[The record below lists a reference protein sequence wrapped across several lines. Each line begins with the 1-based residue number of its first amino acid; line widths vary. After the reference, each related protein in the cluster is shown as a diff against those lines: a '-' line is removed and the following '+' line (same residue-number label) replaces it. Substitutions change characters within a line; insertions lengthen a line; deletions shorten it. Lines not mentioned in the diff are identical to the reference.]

1 MKKRTCQHCAYA
13 GPVRNGDPDELI
25 CANCPL
31 APGELV
37 RIRPDGACPNFRA
50 KPRPPRRF
58 PRTSP
63 LALPEPPNDQIRY
76 IPLTRGLFA
85 TVDAADYPELS
96 KHKWIATV
104 MRNSTYATRSRNGRT
119 IYMHREIM
127 QPPPGMVVDHIDHNG
142 VNNSRDNLRV
152 CTRQQNSWN
161 SPGPG
166 NPSGYKGVWHNPKSG
181 RYKAGIIFDGRPI
194 CLGSFDDPAEAARV
208 RDRKALELQG
218 PYAYINLPDDLA
230 PGPLPPDP
238 NHPERPMTI
247 TGPYG
252 YLRCPPYLPRL
263 PLGIAAPDAGP
274 WGTSRII
281 RIAAAALARNP
292 GMSLRGA

>member
-1 MKKRTCQHCAYA
+1 MKKRTCQHCVYA
-13 GPVRNGDPDELI
+13 GRVRNGDPDELI
-25 CANCPL
+25 CVNCPF

-37 RIRPDGACPNFRA
+37 RVRPDGACPNFRA
-50 KPRPPRRF
+50 KREPPRRF

-63 LALPEPPNDQIRY
+63 LALPEPPNDTIRY
-76 IPLTRGLFA
+76 IPLTRGLFV

-96 KHKWIATV
+96 KYKWCATIRGK
-104 MRNSTYATRSRNGRT
+104 MAYACRSEKGK
-119 IYMHREIM
+119 IVFMHRQIM

-142 VNNSRDNLRV
+142 VDNRRENLRV
-152 CTRQQNSWN
+152 CTQRQNRWN
-161 SPGPG
+161 TRGKGSR
-166 NPSGYKGVWHNPKSG
+166 SGYKGVWHCAKRD
-181 RYKAGIIFDGRPI
+181 RYEAGITFDGRKIP
-194 CLGSFDDPAEAARV
+194 LGWFDDPAQAARI
-208 RDRKALELQG
+208 RDRKALALQG

-238 NHPERPMTI
+238 NHPQRPMTI

-263 PLGIAAPDAGP
+263 PQGIAPPAVRP

-281 RIAAAALARNP
+281 RIIARACARK
-292 GMSLRGA
+292 S

>member
-1 MKKRTCQHCAYA
+1 MKKRICQHCVYA
-13 GPVRNGDPDELI
+13 GRVRNGEPVELI

-37 RIRPDGACPNFRA
+37 RVRPDETCPNFRA

-58 PRTSP
+58 SRTSP
-63 LALPEPPNDQIRY
+63 LALPEPPNDKIRY

-152 CTRQQNSWN
+152 CTRQQNLWN

-181 RYKAGIIFDGRPI
+181 RYDAGIIFNGCPI
-194 CLGSFDDPAEAARV
+194 RLGSFDDPAEAARV
-208 RDRKALELQG
+208 RDRKARELQG
-218 PYAYINLPDDLA
+218 PYAYINLPDDLP
-230 PGPLPPDP
+230 PGPVRPDP

-263 PLGIAAPDAGP
+263 PQGIAPPYARP
-274 WGTSRII
+274 WGMSRII
-281 RIAAAALARNP
+281 RIAAAALAGNP